1 MTGKTVIQLAIW
13 WCYGNFVPFWG
24 QDTGTVLCGRNVLVL
39 RRSTLKYL
47 GMKCHVCNLF
57 STAPAKKKRWIRCLW
72 GFWGFKDS
80 GEPGFS
86 LKMGPLIPIWLSLN
100 FGFLPYYIRLLL
112 SYSPFYDGLL
122 SSGSPTIESTGLVLT
137 PWFRGQ
143 EAWCKGP
150 LVTGSAA
157 GWRRLG
163 EGPSVQAGCWL
174 GETEGML

>member
-1 MTGKTVIQLAIW
+1 MDKLFGQPAVINL
-13 WCYGNFVPFWG
+13 
-24 QDTGTVLCGRNVLVL
+24 
-39 RRSTLKYL
+39 LKFSPCRIFAL
-47 GMKCHVCNLF
+47 GMQHGGVRDTMWVLMGDGWEVCGFRSGWGMVL
-57 STAPAKKKRWIRCLW
+57 SRGWIRCLW